1 MNRQRW
7 IILAVF
13 AAAVAVATPFIGV
26 LGQTVLVNLLL
37 AATVAT
43 GVALLMGFAGQVSL
57 GQGAFFAVGALT
69 AALMARE
76 GVAPFLAVVAGAAA
90 AAALAFV
97 VGIPLL
103 RLRGHYLAFGTLA
116 MQIILLV
123 VVNNV
128 DLFGGPYGIQGI
140 PLFSIFGWEL
150 RTPADYSYLALAVL
164 IIVLL
169 ISQLVV
175 DSRFGRGL
183 RALAGSESA
192 AQSSGIS
199 VSWYKTQVFTL
210 TAAFAGLAGAVYPF
224 AIGHVSGASFPLMA
238 SFQYVVMAVVGGMTS
253 VWGGVIG
260 AFAIT
265 ILVQALNGLS
275 TAPGMPPTAPAILGY
290 AVYAIALI
298 AAILLIPRGIGP
310 TIMDAVRRRQ
320 KSPPGADSAGTVV
333 EKEPAVSGAHAGT
346 S

>member
-7 IILAVF
+7 IILAAF
-13 AAAVAVATPFIGV
+13 AAAVAIVTPFIGV

-69 AALMARE
+69 AALTARQ
-76 GVAPFLAVVAGAAA
+76 GLPPVLAIVSGTLVAGA
-90 AAALAFV
+90 LGLL

-123 VVNNV
+123 VVSNV

-150 RTPADYSYLALAVL
+150 RTPADYAYLALAVL
-164 IIVLL
+164 VVVLL

-175 DSRFGRGL
+175 HSRFGRGL

-192 AQSSGIS
+192 AQSSGVA
-199 VSWYKTQVFTL
+199 VSWYKTQVFAL
-210 TAAFAGLAGAVYPF
+210 TAAFAGLAGTIYPF

-238 SFQYVVMAVVGGMTS
+238 SFQYVVMAVVGGMTT

-265 ILVQALNGLS
+265 ILVQLLNGLS
-275 TAPGMPPTAPAILGY
+275 TAPGMPPTAPAIFGY

-298 AAILLIPRGIGP
+298 GAILLIPRGLGP
-310 TIMDAVRRRQ
+310 TIADAVTRWRVDAR
-320 KSPPGADSAGTVV
+320 TR
-333 EKEPAVSGAHAGT
+333 SGAATRGQPRAQSSARAGT